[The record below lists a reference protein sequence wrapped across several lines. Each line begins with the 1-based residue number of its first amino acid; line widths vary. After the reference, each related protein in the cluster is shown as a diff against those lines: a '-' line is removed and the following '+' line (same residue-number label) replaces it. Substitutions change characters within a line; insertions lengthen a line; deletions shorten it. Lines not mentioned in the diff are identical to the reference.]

1 MWKDFFYYSKSERRA
16 VYILLILI
24 ALLITTLFILPERR
38 SKSYVDTSVT
48 DSIELANFLAG
59 IRKQEMESTKKGSLE
74 NRGNKVVLT
83 LFDPNTADSIELLSL
98 GLPNFVVRNV
108 LKYRQKGGR
117 FLTSESFSRIYGL
130 EKSQFEALR
139 PYIRITQTV
148 KPPKIQI
155 TSAPKEPDTIQLTIK
170 KSFKYPEGTLV
181 DVGVA
186 DTTELKKIPGI
197 GSYIAKQIVYYRNKL
212 GGFYHVSQ
220 LEELDYMTPELMKWF
235 KLEGGEIKKIPINRV
250 GLDRLRAHP
259 YINFYQAKVIIEYRR
274 KKGNIKSL
282 SQLRLYEEFTEKDL
296 ERLSNYFS
304 FD

>member
-59 IRKQEMESTKKGSLE
+59 IRKQEMESTRKRTLE
-74 NRGNKVVLT
+74 NRENKVVLT
-83 LFDPNTADSIELLSL
+83 AFDPNTADSIELLSL

-117 FLTSESFSRIYGL
+117 FLTAESFSRIYGL
-130 EKSQFEALR
+130 EKSQFEVLR

-155 TSAPKEPDTIQLTIK
+155 TSAPKEPDTIQLAIK

-235 KLEGGEIKKIPINRV
+235 KLEGGTIKKIPINRV

-259 YINFYQAKVIIEYRR
+259 YINFYQAKVIIEHRR
-274 KKGNIKSL
+274 KRGNIKSL